1 MMPTVIAGVMPW
13 KGKKKP
19 VTLVATVVPR
29 NHAVQPLKR
38 RPLIRPIRT
47 TRPVRI
53 PAKLITTCIF
63 VNVICAVVALPQKSD
78 PMLGPGQYRERFYE
92 RAVKKKVFSMP
103 PTVLGS

>member
-1 MMPTVIAGVMPW
+1 MMPTIIAGVMPW

-19 VTLVATVVPR
+19 VALVATVVTR
-29 NHAVQPLKR
+29 NDAVQPLKR

-78 PMLGPGQYRERFYE
+78 PMLGPGQYRER
-92 RAVKKKVFSMP
+92 
-103 PTVLGS
+103 